1 MAAMGTRGSFALFAA
16 ALAALALGLVACG
29 GDGGGEGGQGERITD
44 PAEVPS
50 STPISNGA
58 PQKYE
63 IHQDGGVVISGGPA
77 VTSTLPPNGT
87 PSTNPGTYA
96 VQSGDT
102 CGSIAEAHGITADEL
117 IAANRAVVNEGCTN
131 LVPGDELKIPGRA
144 ATATPPRNGGAAPTA
159 TPRGRGDTYTVE
171 SGDTCSDIAAS
182 FGVSVEDLIELNDL
196 SADCTDLEVGQVLQI
211 PG

>member
-16 ALAALALGLVACG
+16 ALAALALVACG
-29 GDGGGEGGQGERITD
+29 GGGGGDGGQGERVTD

-77 VTSTLPPNGT
+77 VTSTLPPSGT
-87 PSTNPGTYA
+87 PAGGPGTYA

-102 CGSIAEAHGITADEL
+102 CGSIAEAHGITADAL

-144 ATATPPRNGGAAPTA
+144 ATATPRPNGGATPQPTA
-159 TPRGRGDTYTVE
+159 RSGGDTYTVE

-182 FGVSVEDLIELNDL
+182 FGVSVEDLIEVNDL
-196 SADCTDLEVGQVLQI
+196 SADCTDLEIGQVLQI

>member
-1 MAAMGTRGSFALFAA
+1 MAAMVIRCSSSLCAA
-16 ALAALALGLVACG
+16 AFVASVLVACRG
-29 GDGGGEGGQGERITD
+29 GGGGEGGQGERVTD

-63 IHQDGGVVISGGPA
+63 IHQDGSLTISGGPT
-77 VTSTLPPNGT
+77 VTGTLPPNGT
-87 PSTNPGTYA
+87 PSSGAGTYT

-102 CGSIAEAHGITADEL
+102 CGSIAEAHGTTADAL
-117 IAANRAVVNEGCTN
+117 IAANRAVINEGCTN
-131 LVPGDELKIPGRA
+131 LVPGDEIRMPGA
-144 ATATPPRNGGAAPTA
+144 NATATPRPNATGATA
-159 TPRGRGDTYTVE
+159 TPRAGGSTYTVE

-182 FGVSVEDLIELNDL
+182 FGVSVDALIELNGL
-196 SADCTDLEVGQVLQI
+196 SADCTDLLPGQVLDI